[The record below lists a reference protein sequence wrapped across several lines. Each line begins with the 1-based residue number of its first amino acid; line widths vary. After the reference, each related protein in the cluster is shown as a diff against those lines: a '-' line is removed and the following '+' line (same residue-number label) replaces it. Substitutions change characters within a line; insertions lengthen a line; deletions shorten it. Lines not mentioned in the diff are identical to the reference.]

1 MTMSKAKAVKNSSEK
16 TNKKRIP
23 ALWRRVICILCCALV
38 IGAIVSFATFFKT
51 RSEDRVAVTLQM
63 SFDGSANGVAPNGYR
78 FDVSEILSDEV
89 LTNALKASSLDG
101 KCTAE
106 DVRKCISVAGRY
118 PADIVTQTMSYD
130 SLLNFTANRKLTID
144 EFHPTQFTI
153 TLTNSSKLNLSKA
166 QMQTLLKNIM
176 AEYKTYFAEVSVMG
190 RPGEAEPFDLA
201 GYDYAQQLEIIERR
215 IEIME
220 NYAVEM
226 YTNEPSF
233 RSADGG
239 FNDIVVRLD
248 NLISNDVSR
257 ISAKL
262 TLNALT
268 KDPERLLSQY
278 RYELKNLNNQL
289 NAQNK
294 VLGLVDKMIESYE
307 KADIL
312 YISTQDALTK
322 IDGNSSETYDK
333 LVEVRKSISDNNT
346 KLNSRKADIILKLQ
360 DLLGGVESGV
370 IVNPDSE
377 FVNREEPADT
387 GNNDADNNTDDNTD
401 DVNGNGDSENANT
414 DDNNGSDSGENG
426 NGDNGSGNGDNNGG
440 DNGSG
445 NGTTDIDITSWTDEQ
460 IVAALQKAAA
470 NSAGQ
475 RESLEKEIS
484 LLVSRCDEV
493 MKDFEKMLQDWN
505 AEKVNDLTM
514 EVGLYS
520 YARQGVLSS
529 AFIRNGVKRTG
540 PFMAIAVIISLIM
553 IISANLKEEK
563 KRGEV
568 KSEAA
573 AEVKNT
579 ESEE

>member
-1 MTMSKAKAVKNSSEK
+1 MSKAKTVKNSSEK

-38 IGAIVSFATFFKT
+38 IGVIVSFATFFKT

-89 LTNALKASSLDG
+89 LTNALKATSLDG

-106 DVRKCISVAGRY
+106 DVRKCITVAGRY

-166 QMQTLLKNIM
+166 QMQNLLKNIM

-190 RPGEAEPFDLA
+190 RPGDTEPFDLT

-220 NYAVEM
+220 KYAVEM

-248 NLISNDVSR
+248 NLINNDVSR

-294 VLGLVDKMIESYE
+294 VLELVDKMIESYE

-333 LVEVRKSISDNNT
+333 LVEVRKGIADNNT
-346 KLNSRKADIILKLQ
+346 KLSSRKADIILKLQ
-360 DLLGGVESGV
+360 DLLGGVESG
-370 IVNPDSE
+370 IVLDSNSE
-377 FVNREEPADT
+377 FVNREESADT
-387 GNNDADNNTDDNTD
+387 GSDDADNGNTDKNTGDANDNSVSGDNT
-401 DVNGNGDSENANT
+401 
-414 DDNNGSDSGENG
+414 NNGTDNTGENG
-426 NGDNGSGNGDNNGG
+426 NGSGNNGSGNNGTDN
-440 DNGSG
+440 G
-445 NGTTDIDITSWTDEQ
+445 NGTTEIDITSWTDEQ
-460 IVAALQKAAA
+460 IVAALQKAAE

-484 LLVSRCDEV
+484 LLVARCDEV
-493 MKDFEKMLQDWN
+493 MKDFNKMLQDWN

-514 EVGLYS
+514 EVGKYS
-520 YARQGVLSS
+520 YSRQGVISS
-529 AFIRNGVKRTG
+529 AFIRNGIKRTG
-540 PFMAIAVIISLIM
+540 PFVALAMIISLIM
-553 IISANLKEEK
+553 IISANVKEEK
-563 KRGEV
+563 LRTV
-568 KSEAA
+568 KKADTEEKETA
-573 AEVKNT
+573 AEA
-579 ESEE
+579 

>member
-16 TNKKRIP
+16 QNKKNIP
-23 ALWRRVICILCCALV
+23 ALWRRVIIILCCALV
-38 IGAIVSFATFFKT
+38 IGVIVSFATFFKT

-78 FDVSEILSDEV
+78 FDVSELLSDEV

-106 DVRKCISVAGRY
+106 DIRKCITVAGRY
-118 PADIVTQTMSYD
+118 PADIVKQTMSYD
-130 SLLNFTANRKLTID
+130 SLLNFAANRQLTID

-153 TLTNSSKLNLSKA
+153 TLSNSSDLKLSKS
-166 QMQTLLKNIM
+166 QMQALLKNIM

-190 RPGEAEPFDLA
+190 RPGETEPFDLA

-233 RSADGG
+233 RSEDGG

-294 VLGLVDKMIESYE
+294 VLDLVDKMIESYE
-307 KADIL
+307 KAEIL
-312 YISTQDALTK
+312 YISTQEALTK

-333 LVEVRKSISDNNT
+333 LVEVRKNIADNNT

-360 DLLGGVESGV
+360 DLLGGVDSGI
-370 IVNPDSE
+370 IVNPNSE
-377 FVNREEPADT
+377 FVNREESADE
-387 GNNDADNNTDDNTD
+387 GNDDADNGNTGDNADDNGNSGDDANNTD
-401 DVNGNGDSENANT
+401 
-414 DDNNGSDSGENG
+414 NNGENG
-426 NGDNGSGNGDNNGG
+426 NSTDNGNNGSGNGTDNGN
-440 DNGSG
+440 NGSG
-445 NGTTDIDITSWTDEQ
+445 SGTTDIDITSWTDEQ
-460 IVAALQKAAA
+460 IVAALQKSAA

-484 LLVSRCDEV
+484 LLVTRCDEV
-493 MKDFEKMLQDWN
+493 TKDFKKMLQDWN
-505 AEKVNDLTM
+505 AEKINDLTM
-514 EVGLYS
+514 EVGVYS

-529 AFIRNGVKRTG
+529 AFIRNGIKRTG
-540 PFMAIAVIISLIM
+540 PFMAVAMIISLIM
-553 IISANLKEEK
+553 IIVSNVKEEK
-563 KRGEV
+563 KRGTV
-568 KSEAA
+568 KNDN
-573 AEVKNT
+573 AEVEKT
-579 ESEE
+579 EGEA

>member
-1 MTMSKAKAVKNSSEK
+1 MSKAKAVKNSSEK
-16 TNKKRIP
+16 TNKKKIP

-38 IGAIVSFATFFKT
+38 IGVIVSFATFFKT

-118 PADIVTQTMSYD
+118 PADIVTQAMSYD

-190 RPGEAEPFDLA
+190 RPGDTEPFDLT

-294 VLGLVDKMIESYE
+294 VLELVDKMIESYE
-307 KADIL
+307 KAEIL

-387 GNNDADNNTDDNTD
+387 GNNDADNNTGDNTD
-401 DVNGNGDSENANT
+401 DANGNGDSENANT
-414 DDNNGSDSGENG
+414 DDNNGSDNGENG
-426 NGDNGSGNGDNNGG
+426 NGDNGSGNGGNNGG

-573 AEVKNT
+573 AEVKDT

>member
-1 MTMSKAKAVKNSSEK
+1 MTMSKAKTVKNSSEK

-38 IGAIVSFATFFKT
+38 IGVIVSFATFFKT

-89 LTNALKASSLDG
+89 LTNALKATSLDG

-106 DVRKCISVAGRY
+106 DVRKCITVAGRY

-166 QMQTLLKNIM
+166 QMQNLLKNIM

-190 RPGEAEPFDLA
+190 RPGDTEPFDLT

-220 NYAVEM
+220 KYAVEM

-248 NLISNDVSR
+248 NLINNDVSR

-294 VLGLVDKMIESYE
+294 VLELVDKMIESYE

-333 LVEVRKSISDNNT
+333 LVEVRKGIADNNT
-346 KLNSRKADIILKLQ
+346 KLSSRKADIILKLQ
-360 DLLGGVESGV
+360 DLLGGVESG
-370 IVNPDSE
+370 IVLDSNSE
-377 FVNREEPADT
+377 FVNREESADT
-387 GNNDADNNTDDNTD
+387 GSDDADNGNTDKNTGDANDNSVSGDNT
-401 DVNGNGDSENANT
+401 
-414 DDNNGSDSGENG
+414 NNGTDNTGENG
-426 NGDNGSGNGDNNGG
+426 NGSGNNGSGNNGTDN
-440 DNGSG
+440 G
-445 NGTTDIDITSWTDEQ
+445 NGTTEIDITSWTDEQ
-460 IVAALQKAAA
+460 IVAALQKAAE

-484 LLVSRCDEV
+484 LLVARCDEV
-493 MKDFEKMLQDWN
+493 MKDFNKMLQDWN

-514 EVGLYS
+514 EVGKYS
-520 YARQGVLSS
+520 YSRQGVISS
-529 AFIRNGVKRTG
+529 AFIRNGIKRTG
-540 PFMAIAVIISLIM
+540 PFVALAMIISLIM
-553 IISANLKEEK
+553 IISANVKEEK
-563 KRGEV
+563 LRTV
-568 KSEAA
+568 KKADTEEKETA
-573 AEVKNT
+573 AEA
-579 ESEE
+579 